1 ATSGATIDQASDHSH
16 QTTPHRD
23 QFELNITE
31 DLPTESQVQTILEYV
46 GKAGVPKIVKGAM
59 DEKDALKKFR
69 ESKDNL
75 QRPLV
80 VDWNN
85 GKAIAGDNE
94 SEILRLLN
102 AQK

>member
-1 ATSGATIDQASDHSH
+1 M
-16 QTTPHRD
+16 
-23 QFELNITE
+23 
-31 DLPTESQVQTILEYV
+31 QTILEYV

-80 VDWNN
+80 
-85 GKAIAGDNE
+85 
-94 SEILRLLN
+94 S
-102 AQK
+102 